1 MTDDAGQPRS
11 FRRRGLG
18 RGLEALLSSEPE
30 GGGDGSP
37 LVSVDPRDRR
47 ARTRSSPAG
56 RSTRRHSRR
65 SVTRSVCTAC
75 FIRSSS
81 SATATR
87 SASSPVS
94 GACAPHS
101 SPGWR
106 ASPRSSDQQ
115 PSRAATSLE
124 MALTENLL
132 RTDLNPM
139 EEAAAYAR
147 LADAFGLTH
156 EAIALRLGRSRSG
169 ITNAIR
175 LLNLPA
181 PVQEAVAADRLTA
194 GHARALLAL
203 PNAVDQ
209 ETMAAAVIAD
219 GLSVRETERAIQ
231 DLLTAE
237 RRTRAAQAGGAGRGA
252 AGAGRRRVA
261 PRPRARPRSAGPPA
275 APQGWRRQ
283 DRHRLGRRRGPGR
296 AVPEA
301 GRPATLTPRR
311 GLRDQPIGRS
321 AAPVRRASA
330 ASASKLARKASMYFG
345 RSAGL

>member
-18 RGLEALLSSEPE
+18 RGLEALLSNEPE
-30 GGGDGSP
+30 GGGEESP
-37 LVSVDPRDRR
+37 LVSVDPRTV
-47 ARTRSSPAG
+47 APNPEQP
-56 RSTRRHSRR
+56 RHSFDPEALTALGDSIRLHGLLHPIVVQRDGDAYRLVAGERR
-65 SVTRSVCTAC
+65 L
-75 FIRSSS
+75 
-81 SATATR
+81 
-87 SASSPVS
+87 
-94 GACAPHS
+94 
-101 SPGWR
+101 
-106 ASPRSSDQQ
+106 
-115 PSRAATSLE
+115 RAAQLAGVASIPAIVRPAAESGRHALE

-181 PVQEAVAADRLTA
+181 PVQEAVASDQLTA

-209 ETMAAAVIAD
+209 ETMAATAIAD

-231 DLLTAE
+231 DRL
-237 RRTRAAQAGGAGRGA
+237 AQAA
-252 AGAGRRRVA
+252 APDRVRTPTPA
-261 PRPRARPRSAGPPA
+261 AEPPA
-275 APQGWRRQ
+275 PDDIA
-283 DRHRLGRRRGPGR
+283 L
-296 AVPEA
+296 
-301 GRPATLTPRR
+301 RR
-311 GLRDQPIGRS
+311 GLEQALGV
-321 AAPVRRASA
+321 PVRLQRRKGGGGRIVIDWADDTDLDA
-330 ASASKLARKASMYFG
+330 IYRKLG
-345 RSAGL
+345 GPEL